1 MEKRAIIAAMLMAG
15 LLMVYQF
22 LFVRPEPQQPAP
34 AGQKAAAPVAQG
46 SSPSAA
52 STPGPVP
59 ATNPPA
65 AKEVPRP
72 PERTAIVETPLYRA
86 EVGSNGGEIKA
97 WDLRYRGEK
106 SLVVGGLMG
115 SEGLEVG
122 RAGTPP
128 QLVAFSIEP
137 QALNLTQD
145 HPTGTLTLAGQD
157 GFGLEVNET
166 LGFRGDSYVVEQSI
180 KVENRHSVAQS
191 AEIILPWRAPV
202 EWPKEL
208 GEKFQGQHP
217 IRTVRLA
224 GGSVIREDV
233 HSVAERRA
241 EGSWIALESEWY
253 LAALIPHGNG
263 WQLSERKISESAPG
277 QAKPREFVQIA
288 VRTTLPVLE
297 PGQAWQGKVTIY
309 VGPKEHARLKAVGSG
324 LEKSIYFGGFPL
336 PQSYGGLPMEWLA
349 VPIMALINVFHAYSG
364 NYGVAI
370 ILLTIITKVLFFP
383 LTLKSMTSMK
393 AMQTLQPQINALRSK
408 YKSDPQRLQRET
420 MELYRAN
427 KVNPLGG
434 CLPMVVQIPIFYAL
448 YVALSV
454 SVEMQNAPFICFGRL
469 PKWMPLLGGQDLW
482 ICDLAAYDPTYILPL
497 LMGASMFVQQK
508 MQPVMGDPRQAKM
521 MLFMPVLFTFMF
533 LNLPSGLV
541 LYWTLSNV
549 FQIAQQKY
557 MERGV
562 KKTQKPPARA
572 LKKA

>member
-22 LFVRPEPQQPAP
+22 LFMAPEPPRP
-34 AGQKAAAPVAQG
+34 VPPGNKPEAPVSQG
-46 SSPSAA
+46 ASPA
-52 STPGPVP
+52 TPPQAPVP
-59 ATNPPA
+59 TTSPPPP
-65 AKEVPRP
+65 KEAPRP
-72 PERTAIVETPLYRA
+72 PERVAVVETPLYKA

-97 WDLRYRGEK
+97 WELRYRGAK
-106 SLVVGGLMG
+106 PLVLGDLLG
-115 SEGLEVG
+115 SKGVEIG

-128 QLVAFSIEP
+128 QPVPFSIEP
-137 QALNLTQD
+137 QALKLSKDT
-145 HPTGTLTLAGQD
+145 PAGTLTLAGQD
-157 GFGLEVNET
+157 GFGLEVRET
-166 LGFRGDSYVVEQSI
+166 QEFRADSYLVEQSI
-180 KVENRHSVAQS
+180 KVENRHSVAQTV
-191 AEIILPWRAPV
+191 EIILPWRAPV

-208 GEKFQGQHP
+208 IEKFQGQHP
-217 IRTVRLA
+217 IRTVRLS
-224 GGSVIREDV
+224 GGAVIREDLA
-233 HSVAERRA
+233 SVAERRS

-253 LAALIPHGNG
+253 LAALLPKGEG
-263 WQLSERKISESAPG
+263 WQLSEQKISESVAG
-277 QAKPREFVQIA
+277 QTKAREFVQIA
-288 VRTTLPVLE
+288 VRTTLPVLQ
-297 PGQAWQGKVTIY
+297 PGQSWEGKVAIY
-309 VGPKEHARLKAVGSG
+309 LGPKEHARLKAVGEG

-349 VPIMALINVFHAYSG
+349 VPIMALINIFHAYSG

-469 PKWMPLLGGQDLW
+469 PTWVPLLGGQDLW

-497 LMGASMFVQQK
+497 LMGASMFIQQK
-508 MQPVMGDPRQAKM
+508 MQPIMGDPRQAKM

-562 KKTQKPPARA
+562 KTQKPPARA

>member
-22 LFVRPEPQQPAP
+22 LFVKPEPQQPAP
-34 AGQKAAAPVAQG
+34 AVQKAEAPVSQG

-52 STPGPVP
+52 STPGPVSP
-59 ATNPPA
+59 TSPPPA
-65 AKEVPRP
+65 KEAPRP
-72 PERTAIVETPLYRA
+72 PSLTAVVETPLYRA

-97 WDLRYRGEK
+97 WQLRYRGEK
-106 SLVVGGLMG
+106 PLVVDGLMG
-115 SEGLEVG
+115 SGGLEVG
-122 RAGTPP
+122 RAGAPP

-137 QALNLTQD
+137 QALKLTKD
-145 HPTGTLTLAGQD
+145 NPTGTLTLAGQD
-157 GFGLEVNET
+157 GFGLEVSET

-217 IRTVRLA
+217 IRTVRFA

-233 HSVAERRA
+233 NSVAERRA

-253 LAALIPHGNG
+253 LAALIPQGNG
-263 WQLSERKISESAPG
+263 WQLSERKISQSVPG
-277 QAKPREFVQIA
+277 QTKPREFVQIA

-309 VGPKEHARLKAVGSG
+309 LGPKEHARLKAVGAG

-383 LTLKSMTSMK
+383 LTLKSMTSMR

-557 MERGV
+557 MERGA
-562 KKTQKPPARA
+562 KSRKPAGRA

>member
-1 MEKRAIIAAMLMAG
+1 
-15 LLMVYQF
+15 MVYQF

-34 AGQKAAAPVAQG
+34 PGQKAPTPVVQG
-46 SSPSAA
+46 SSPAA
-52 STPGPVP
+52 PTAATPASPTGP
-59 ATNPPA
+59 PPA
-65 AKEVPRP
+65 PREVARP
-72 PERTAIVETPLYRA
+72 PERTVVIESPLYRA

-97 WDLRYRGEK
+97 WELKYRGAK
-106 SLVVGGLMG
+106 PLVVGGLTG

-122 RAGTPP
+122 RPGTLP
-128 QLVAFSIEP
+128 QPVPFSIEP
-137 QALNLTQD
+137 QELKLTAAS
-145 HPTGTLTLAGQD
+145 PGGSLSLVGQD
-157 GFGLEVNET
+157 GFGLEVREA
-166 LGFRGDSYVVEQSI
+166 LGFRADMYVVEQRI

-191 AEIILPWRAPV
+191 AEVILPWRAPV
-202 EWPKEL
+202 EWPKEI

-233 HSVAERRA
+233 HGVAERRG

-253 LAALIPHGNG
+253 LAALVPQGTG
-263 WQLSERKISESAPG
+263 WQLSEHRISQPVPG
-277 QAKPREFVQIA
+277 QPKPREFVEIA
-288 VRTTLPVLE
+288 VRTTLPMLE
-297 PGQAWQGKVTIY
+297 PGQAWEGKVLIY
-309 VGPKEHARLKAVGSG
+309 LGPKEHPRLKAVGVG

-349 VPIMALINVFHAYSG
+349 VPIMAVINIFHAYSG

-383 LTLKSMTSMK
+383 LTLKSMTSMR
-393 AMQTLQPQINALRSK
+393 AMQALQPQINALRSK

-469 PKWMPLLGGQDLW
+469 PTWMPVLGGQDLW
-482 ICDLAAYDPTYILPL
+482 ICDLAVHDPTYILPL
-497 LMGASMFVQQK
+497 LMGASMFIQQK
-508 MQPVMGDPRQAKM
+508 MQPVVGDPRQAKM
-521 MLFMPVLFTFMF
+521 MLFMPVIFTFMF

-557 MERGV
+557 MERGAR
-562 KKTQKPPARA
+562 TQKPPARA

>member
-22 LFVRPEPQQPAP
+22 LFVKPEPQQPAP
-34 AGQKAAAPVAQG
+34 AVQKAEAPVSQG

-52 STPGPVP
+52 STPGPASP
-59 ATNPPA
+59 TSPPPA
-65 AKEVPRP
+65 KEAPRP
-72 PERTAIVETPLYRA
+72 PSLTAVVETPLYRA

-97 WDLRYRGEK
+97 WHLRYRGEK
-106 SLVVGGLMG
+106 PLVGDGLMG
-115 SEGLEVG
+115 SGGLEVG
-122 RAGTPP
+122 RAGAPP

-137 QALNLTQD
+137 QALKLTKD
-145 HPTGTLTLAGQD
+145 NPTGTLTLAGQD
-157 GFGLEVNET
+157 GFGLEVRET

-202 EWPKEL
+202 EWPKEQ

-233 HSVAERRA
+233 NSVAERRA

-253 LAALIPHGNG
+253 LAALIPQGNG
-263 WQLSERKISESAPG
+263 WQLSERKISQSVPG
-277 QAKPREFVQIA
+277 QTKSREFVQIA

-309 VGPKEHARLKAVGSG
+309 LGPKEHARLKAVGAG

-383 LTLKSMTSMK
+383 LTLKSMTSMR

-557 MERGV
+557 MERGA
-562 KKTQKPPARA
+562 KSRKPAGRA